1 MRSKSASFVDGI
13 SRAVAPTECNHTMRY
28 LKNSVVSDG
37 VGASGSGKLTPPQ
50 MVPALSQCLPSLHR
64 YACRVLGNKHDA
76 EDAVQDAL
84 LSALK
89 HLGQFRGEAQFST
102 WLTTIVLNCARMQ
115 LRKRPRQI
123 HVSLDSRIGEEQE
136 YSLSDILVDSR
147 PNPEE
152 ECHESWLNARL
163 SESAARLSPILR
175 KTFHLRYVD
184 HLSVCETARVLG
196 VPIGTV
202 KAQTARARAKLLKS
216 IRGVL
221 HARSHTRRGR
231 R

>member
-1 MRSKSASFVDGI
+1 MRFLKKSLG
-13 SRAVAPTECNHTMRY
+13 
-28 LKNSVVSDG
+28 SDR
-37 VGASGSGKLTPPQ
+37 VGASDSGMITPSQ
-50 MVPALSQCLPSLHR
+50 MVPALSLCLPSLHR
-64 YACRVLGNKHDA
+64 YAFRVLGNKHDA
-76 EDAVQDAL
+76 EDAVQDAVL
-84 LSALK
+84 AALK

-136 YSLSDILVDSR
+136 HSISDILVDRR

-152 ECHESWLNARL
+152 ECHESWLDARL
-163 SESAARLSPILR
+163 SESASKLSPILQR
-175 KTFHLRYVD
+175 TFHLRYVD

-216 IRGVL
+216 IRGIL
-221 HARSHTRRGR
+221 HARSRTRKRGR
-231 R
+231 

>member
-1 MRSKSASFVDGI
+1 MRSKSASLVDGI
-13 SRAVAPTECNHTMRY
+13 SRAVAPIEYCNHSMRY
-28 LKNSVVSDG
+28 LNKSVESDG
-37 VGASGSGKLTPPQ
+37 VGAPDSGMLTPPQ

-115 LRKRPRQI
+115 LRKRPRQT
-123 HVSLDSRIGEEQE
+123 HVSLDSRIGEEQG
-136 YSLSDILVDSR
+136 YSLADILVDSR
-147 PNPEE
+147 PNPED

-163 SESAARLSPILR
+163 RESAARLSPILR
-175 KTFHLRYVD
+175 RTFQLRYVD
-184 HLSVCETARVLG
+184 NLSICETARVLG

-216 IRGVL
+216 IRS
-221 HARSHTRRGR
+221 ASRSISY
-231 R
+231 

>member
-1 MRSKSASFVDGI
+1 
-13 SRAVAPTECNHTMRY
+13 
-28 LKNSVVSDG
+28 
-37 VGASGSGKLTPPQ
+37 
-50 MVPALSQCLPSLHR
+50 
-64 YACRVLGNKHDA
+64 LGNQHDA

-84 LSALK
+84 LAALK

-123 HVSLDSRIGEEQE
+123 HLSLDSRIGEEQE
-136 YSLSDILVDSR
+136 HSLSDILVDLR

-152 ECHESWLNARL
+152 EYHESWLDARL
-163 SESAARLSPILR
+163 SESAAKLSPILR
-175 KTFHLRYVD
+175 RTFYLRYVD
-184 HLSVCETARVLG
+184 HLSICETAQVLG

-202 KAQTARARAKLLKS
+202 KAQIARARAKLLKS
-216 IRGVL
+216 IHGVL
-221 HARSHTRRGR
+221 HARSRTHKGR